1 MTFKERCGPWALVTG
16 TSAGIGKEFAVQL
29 AGMGLN
35 LVLLARR
42 KKKTR
47 TWRTSSKAGTN
58 PHQDDRRGPGSARLP
73 TARRCRDPIHGNR
86 AGGQQR
92 RLRARRKILGP

>member
-42 KKKTR
+42 KKR
-47 TWRTSSKAGTN
+47 IEDLA
-58 PHQDDRRGPGSARLP
+58 H
-73 TARRCRDPIHGNR
+73 
-86 AGGQQR
+86 
-92 RLRARRKILGP
+92 

>member
-1 MTFKERCGPWALVTG
+1 MTFKERYGPWALVTG

-42 KKKTR
+42 KKRIEGLAHQLESRNKIHTR
-47 TWRTSSKAGTN
+47 TIVADLSE
-58 PHQDDRRGPGSARLP
+58 PDF
-73 TARRCRDPIHGNR
+73 
-86 AGGQQR
+86 
-92 RLRARRKILGP
+92 